1 MELGAFVVHE
11 LTGDWPVYPGHPLVI
26 ATAIMRVFG
35 PEDQQAD
42 VKAGRWSAA
51 LQDSRIPGAGDHVR
65 AAIRLLDRGAC
76 GETLDSLVESARSY
90 WTEGQAGG
98 HDKNVVDGQAQADRI
113 EGHFRSTAT
122 AWFATAKA
130 RR

>member
-1 MELGAFVVHE
+1 MELGALIVHE

-26 ATAIMRVFG
+26 ATAIMRVFVPG
-35 PEDQQAD
+35 DQPAD
-42 VKAGRWSAA
+42 VEAGRWSAA

-65 AAIRLLDRGAC
+65 AAIRLLDRGSR
-76 GETLDSLVESARSY
+76 GEILDSLVESARSY

-98 HDKNVVDGQAQADRI
+98 HDKNVVAGQAQADRI
-113 EGHFRSTAT
+113 ECHFRSTAT

-130 RR
+130 